1 MRILFI
7 VLILMLYKSV
17 WGFYEGEVSVVFP
30 REEVNME
37 NGEREISEPKI
48 EIPRTLDYWSP
59 PNFSIGKWKCEF
71 TRNDFIGTKL
81 DNYLHKNPTTT
92 EQLQRKI
99 LQAEKERKELS
110 GIRKLARERAKKAS
124 LHNKKHEDRP
134 ILIHQ
139 SDGSE
144 ACPAS
149 HFLAQRCNDAASLTS
164 LFVLFSSGVVSL
176 KSMSNILKVCGE
188 GNACET
194 KSDEEAR
201 EFFSNPEAVSVIVKE
216 IMDCRFVQ
224 YTIVPRII
232 IAAQNRCPMLHES
245 HPIWRDVFDFLGK
258 KRAWIRHPVF
268 AKDRELRINKQAAS
282 DESNFRAL
290 VSRRIRVSWNKDR
303 SYFDGTITEFDT
315 ANRKWTVKY
324 DDGDV
329 RSVRSSYHSLLQ

>member
-1 MRILFI
+1 MSSVTE
-7 VLILMLYKSV
+7 VL
-17 WGFYEGEVSVVFP
+17 
-30 REEVNME
+30 
-37 NGEREISEPKI
+37 
-48 EIPRTLDYWSP
+48 
-59 PNFSIGKWKCEF
+59 
-71 TRNDFIGTKL
+71 
-81 DNYLHKNPTTT
+81 
-92 EQLQRKI
+92 
-99 LQAEKERKELS
+99 LQAGANPNTILRVRDRNLGCYIGSTAVVTAASKGFTDIVKLLIRS
-110 GIRKLARERAKKAS
+110 GAS